1 MRGGEK
7 MPEFIEI
14 EQFKADKKAQEQKTP
29 QLRKYYTL
37 DPIKSIEETEDG
49 LTVDF
54 IISTDTIDRAGDVVS
69 ADGWELDNY
78 RKNPVILW
86 AHDYSQMPV
95 ARSLSEEKL
104 PGKLKSNAQFAPK
117 DLSEFGY
124 MTGQMYAKGFMN
136 AVSVGFKGLEWA
148 FVKDTDRPFGIDF
161 KRQELL
167 EYSTV
172 PVPCNPEALIG
183 AKSLGIDLDPM
194 LKWAIKLLDMADYS
208 QKATAESVW
217 KLLDTKKSFFV
228 PFAKQEPPA
237 LTEKGVSP
245 GNPPGY
251 GKAPED
257 EAWTALTLQDFT
269 GKTWDDLSDA
279 DKNKIAKHF
288 AWAAEL
294 PPATFGDL
302 KLGHHNKNGD
312 VVWAGVTAAA
322 ARLSQT
328 DIPEADVSK
337 VQNHLGA
344 HYKEFDKIPPW
355 DEEESAKIETAKAR
369 LACELTLSGIFYE
382 QIRR

>member
-1 MRGGEK
+1 

-14 EQFKADKKAQEQKTP
+14 EKFKADKKAQKQKNP
-29 QLRKYYTL
+29 NIRKYYTL
-37 DPIKSIEETEDG
+37 DPIKSIEETADG

-54 IISTDTIDRAGDVVS
+54 VISTDTVDRVGDAVS

-95 ARSLSEEKL
+95 ARSLSEQINA
-104 PGKLKSNAQFAPK
+104 GKLASKAQFTPRE
-117 DLSEFGY
+117 LSEMGY
-124 MTGQMYAKGFMN
+124 MVGQMYAKGFMN
-136 AVSVGFKGLEWA
+136 AVSVGFKGLEWT
-148 FVKDTDRPFGIDF
+148 FTNDKGRPCGIDF
-161 KRQELL
+161 SKQELL

-183 AKSLGIDLDPM
+183 AKSLGIDTNPM
-194 LKWAIKLLDMADYS
+194 LEWAVKLLDMADYS
-208 QKATAESVW
+208 QKSTAERVW

-228 PFAKQEPPA
+228 PFSAEKEPPA
-237 LTEKGVSP
+237 PTEKGVSP
-245 GNPPGY
+245 GNPSGY
-251 GKAPED
+251 GKAPEG
-257 EAWTALTLQDFT
+257 ETWEALTLQDFT
-269 GKTWDDLSDA
+269 DQTWNDLSDA
-279 DKNKIAKHF
+279 EKNNIAKHF

-312 VVWAGVTAAA
+312 VVWAGVAAAA

-337 VQNHLGA
+337 VQNHLA
-344 HYKEFDKIPPW
+344 KHYREFDKTPPW
-355 DEEESAKIETAKAR
+355 ETDTEAAKVEIEKAK
-369 LACELTLSGIFYE
+369 LACELTLAGIFMRK
-382 QIRR
+382 I